1 MDKKTELMTTKA
13 LVHSILEQDKRA
25 RNSDSYLYLKVLDAI
40 DAKKNMGIHSIPL
53 GQFLLHMS
61 EWGFPPFESVRRTR
75 QYIQRKFPELEACE
89 EVQGFREENEAVH
102 KAFARGA
109 V

>member
-1 MDKKTELMTTKA
+1 MDKKTELMTTRAIVK
-13 LVHSILEQDKRA
+13 SILEQDKMA

-40 DAKKNMGIHSIPL
+40 DKEKRMGIHSIPL

-61 EWGFPPFESVRRTR
+61 DWGFQPFESVRRSR
-75 QYIQRKFPELEACE
+75 QLIQRKFPELDACE
-89 EVQGFREENEAVH
+89 EVQGYREENEAVH